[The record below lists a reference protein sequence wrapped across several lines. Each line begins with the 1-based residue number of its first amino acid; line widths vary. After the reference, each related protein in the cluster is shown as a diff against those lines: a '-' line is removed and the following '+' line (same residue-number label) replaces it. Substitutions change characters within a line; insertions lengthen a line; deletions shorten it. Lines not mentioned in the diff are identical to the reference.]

1 MGLRLK
7 PEDEMHITTT
17 KQGRREKVGKT
28 TVAPERAGEV
38 SKPVWS

>member
-7 PEDEMHITTT
+7 PEDEIHITTT

-38 SKPVWS
+38 SEPVWS